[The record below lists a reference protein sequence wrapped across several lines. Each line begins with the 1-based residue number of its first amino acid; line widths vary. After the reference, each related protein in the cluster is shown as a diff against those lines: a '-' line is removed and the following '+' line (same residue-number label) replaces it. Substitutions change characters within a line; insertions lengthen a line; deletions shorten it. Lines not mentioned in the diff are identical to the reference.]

1 MVGPL
6 VAKTVTIVAQLTTDE
21 RYKYVQLERGGE
33 RLYDLQNDPYESTNI
48 LSSSAE
54 IADRLRVLGHRLKS
68 D

>member
-48 LSSSAE
+48 LSE
-54 IADRLRVLGHRLKS
+54 PPRDCRRL
-68 D
+68 